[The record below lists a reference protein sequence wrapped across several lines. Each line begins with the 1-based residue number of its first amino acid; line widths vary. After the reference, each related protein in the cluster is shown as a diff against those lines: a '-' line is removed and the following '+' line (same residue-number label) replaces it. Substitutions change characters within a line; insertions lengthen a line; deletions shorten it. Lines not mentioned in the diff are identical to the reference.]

1 MKELIVIC
9 LIVLVIY
16 LNQSQC
22 KTQKGGAT
30 ATKVGMSLMIIAII
44 AVAGY
49 FAYKELSGPSPSN
62 SDDSDDT
69 GSSGNIGSESSHKQ
83 KKRLGDVTKNYY
95 FTDIRDA
102 PVYCS
107 PAANP
112 AQICPDG
119 TLCPSNGVCPSTSGD
134 TECSSYTSDSACK
147 SPCVWDGKV
156 CKDCKQITESSCGGT
171 KDNHDECVR
180 CMGAILPDCRY
191 LTDPLCESSK
201 PEGIPL
207 TEQETAS
214 IQLVNATSQD
224 FLHIFLQSY
233 GESYTLKSNT
243 SAIINPLIKYTS
255 ATALPTL
262 GALIYSEAIIPKG
275 TYIIVDIPVKD
286 QGFRITPLKHKNT
299 DSATPL
305 TKETTANQW
314 AVSNELTYGSG
325 GVANVSAVDGINY
338 RMKYELT
345 TSDGVKEM
353 SINKNPCDRLEARYQ
368 LEVGCRNPA
377 KLDCNDTN
385 MPSCL
390 EKSNDNKDGINWC
403 GATATCKPSTQICKF
418 NDCTKS
424 VFNVPDDLNQYDNEF
439 DTTGNA
445 GTCQR
450 LPSTRGQ
457 CPVKKFVMDS
467 SNLKDGPLKH
477 FCEDVQFNNGDFTT
491 YCYDYNDSSSSPI
504 FSGDH
509 KLKITYSDL

>member
-1 MKELIVIC
+1 MKELIVIF

-16 LNQSQC
+16 LNRSQC

-30 ATKVGMSLMIIAII
+30 ATTVGMGLVMTAII

-49 FAYKELSGPSPSN
+49 FAYKELSGTSPS
-62 SDDSDDT
+62 SPDDSGDT
-69 GSSGNIGSESSHKQ
+69 GSSGSSGSSGNQVSPT
-83 KKRLGDVTKNYY
+83 RSDGDIINNYY
-95 FTDIRDA
+95 FTDVGEDVIRCNPNTD
-102 PVYCS
+102 PKQYCPPDNTPC
-107 PAANP
+107 PAS
-112 AQICPDG
+112 G
-119 TLCPSNGVCPSTSGD
+119 RCPSGGSNPS
-134 TECSSYTSDSACK
+134 
-147 SPCVWDGKV
+147 
-156 CKDCKQITESSCGGT
+156 KDCNQIAESSCGGT
-171 KDNHDECVR
+171 KDNHDACIA
-180 CMGAILPDCRY
+180 CMNTIDNDCTSFAETFCASSQPD
-191 LTDPLCESSK
+191 PSST
-201 PEGIPL
+201 PSGIPL
-207 TEQETAS
+207 TEQETTS

-243 SAIINPLIKYTS
+243 SAIINPPITYTS

-286 QGFRITPLKHKNT
+286 KGFRITPLKHKNQ

-314 AVSNELTYGSG
+314 AVSNELTYGPG

-338 RMKYELT
+338 RLKYELT

-353 SINKNPCDRLEARYQ
+353 SINKNPCDRLSARYQ
-368 LEVGCRNPA
+368 LEVGCRNPT

-390 EKSNDNKDGINWC
+390 EKSNENKDGINWC
-403 GATATCKPSTQICKF
+403 GATATCKSSTQVCKF

-424 VFNVPDDLNQYDNEF
+424 VFNVPDDLNQYYNVF

-450 LPSTRGQ
+450 LPSTQGQ

-509 KLKITYSDL
+509 KLKITYFDL